1 MVLLA
6 AVLVAVPV
14 CVGVRGLNG
23 QVSAKTPLAGG
34 PRAESHPK
42 NTGHPSSEHVIQPSV
57 PSLFQP
63 SVIDSH
69 APDGLANLVPFR
81 GGTPVSPF
89 RFAGSLDAREQA
101 IGCLAAAA
109 WYEAGN
115 DAVSQRSVIQVVL
128 NRVKH
133 PAFPKTVCGV
143 VLQGSERKT
152 GCQFSFTCDGSIDRR
167 RPSPDAWQLAR
178 VRAESAIEGAVDGDV
193 ADATHYH
200 ADYVVPWWSAK
211 LQTLAKVG
219 RHIFYRWP
227 GQGGSLLKTA
237 LLEGENAAALPRL
250 GIGPAGS
257 FVGLKTASVTP
268 AAKPQIMAD
277 VVALTAMDM
286 SNVVPVPVA
295 APKPIGAMVV
305 ALNMT
310 QPSGRWAVDALRQ
323 CSGSGCRVLGYAD
336 ASAVS
341 RNEVRPDSAKDVPQF
356 MMVKD
361 RSSGMTI
368 TLWDCKVAP
377 RPDSAQCM
385 PDEPAAVRSLFRDRT
400 AG

>member
-14 CVGVRGLNG
+14 CVGVSGLNG
-23 QVSAKTPLAGG
+23 EVSAQTPLTKGGRSTSLPTAAGQ
-34 PRAESHPK
+34 PVSVLALR
-42 NTGHPSSEHVIQPSV
+42 PSV

-69 APDGLANLVPFR
+69 APDGLANLVPVR
-81 GGTPVSPF
+81 AGTPVSPF

-178 VRAESAIEGAVDGDV
+178 LRAESAIEGAVDGDV

-227 GQGGSLLKTA
+227 GQGGSLLKA
-237 LLEGENAAALPRL
+237 SFLEGENAAALPRL

-257 FVGLKTASVTP
+257 FVGLKSAAGSP
-268 AAKPQIMAD
+268 AANPQIVPD
-277 VVALTAMDM
+277 VMALTAMDM
-286 SNVVPVPVA
+286 SNTVPEPVA
-295 APKPIGAMVV
+295 APRPIGAMVV
-305 ALNMT
+305 ALNMA
-310 QPSGRWAVDALRQ
+310 QPAGRWAVDALRQ
-323 CSGSGCRVLGYAD
+323 CGGPSCRVLGYSD

-341 RNEVRPDSAKDVPQF
+341 RNEARPDSAKEVPQF

-385 PDEPAAVRSLFRDRT
+385 PDEAAAVRSLFRDRT